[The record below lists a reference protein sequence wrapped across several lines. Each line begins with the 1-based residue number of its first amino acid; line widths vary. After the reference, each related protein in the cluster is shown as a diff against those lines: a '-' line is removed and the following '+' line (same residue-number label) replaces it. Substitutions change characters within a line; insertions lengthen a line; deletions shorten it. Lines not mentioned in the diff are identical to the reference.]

1 MALRYEYPGGVEPG
15 DIPLL
20 EKFEV
25 EILPYTMKHGSRI
38 GAAAMDGNP
47 VAEEVIRRQRLLV
60 EGLPEMRAT
69 NFKMLVSALKAW
81 EAAVPGSH

>member
-1 MALRYEYPGGVEPG
+1 MLFR
-15 DIPLL
+15 
-20 EKFEV
+20 
-25 EILPYTMKHGSRI
+25 S
-38 GAAAMDGNP
+38 